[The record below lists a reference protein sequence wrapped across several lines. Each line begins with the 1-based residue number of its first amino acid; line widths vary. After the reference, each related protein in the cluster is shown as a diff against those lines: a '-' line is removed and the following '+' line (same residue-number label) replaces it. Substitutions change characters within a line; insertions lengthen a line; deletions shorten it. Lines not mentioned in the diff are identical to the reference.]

1 MQPGSVASS
10 AVLNVALSLALLG
23 AGVGGGA
30 AFGLLNGSSAPATS
44 VPDATNHIAAFTQT
58 DQFDAGGLRVE
69 EAPPAR
75 AAVRKTVRRMV
86 TQSGGAESAA
96 GAAGGAGAGTSMA
109 LSGSLDTAGSANCAR
124 LDDAKIQW
132 LLNLVGKA
140 RSSNPDQAGV
150 AAGVERQLHDAL
162 GKNMC
167 AEEAQIYI
175 GNMCADRAVKNFMGL
190 MVKELPFFVRPLV
203 GDPCKQDLVAA
214 AEKYLR

>member
-44 VPDATNHIAAFTQT
+44 VPDATNHIAAFTPV
-58 DQFDAGGLRVE
+58 DQFDTGGLRVE

-86 TQSGGAESAA
+86 TQSGGAGSAA
-96 GAAGGAGAGTSMA
+96 GAAGGAGTSMA
-109 LSGSLDTAGSANCAR
+109 PGALDTAGSANCAR

-132 LLNLVGKA
+132 LLNLVAKA
-140 RSSNPDQAGV
+140 KSSNPDQAGV
-150 AAGVERQLHDAL
+150 AAGVERQLNAAL

-175 GNMCADRAVKNFMGL
+175 GNMCADPAVKNFMGL